1 MNNEKLIEMIYTILK
16 NQQEIN
22 EEIKRLLLIKP
33 MSNSD
38 VETLTRQLKVN
49 SSHISVLKDNLL
61 N

>member
-1 MNNEKLIEMIYTILK
+1 MDNEKLIEMIYSILK

-49 SSHISVLKDNLL
+49 SSHISVLKDNLP